1 MDPRDVLRR
10 VPVWTPRHVASDVNN
25 RAIDRA
31 CEMMAKLAVRLP
43 DEPVVDVL
51 RADSAALAARTGHT
65 AVIEKLEEEKLRIDS
80 MLAASR
86 KERSAGFL
94 KCARCKSTDVDV
106 DQKQTRSA
114 DEPMTLFALCINCG
128 TRWTIK

>member
-1 MDPRDVLRR
+1 MSPRDVLRR
-10 VPVWTPRHVASDVNN
+10 VPVWTARHVASDVNN
-25 RAIDRA
+25 RAADRA
-31 CEMMAKLAVRLP
+31 CETLAKLGVRRP
-43 DEPVVDVL
+43 DESVPSVL
-51 RADSAALAARTGHT
+51 SLPNS
-65 AVIEKLEEEKLRIDS
+65 VLEERSGHAAVVRGLDEEKSRIDT

-86 KERSAGFL
+86 KERTAGFL

-128 TRWTIK
+128 TRWTLK